1 LIAVRPR
8 RGALI
13 AGLLTAAVA
22 SGSLRAQERS
32 RWTLDPS
39 LYIFIPGLAG
49 TVGIGNTDVDLSSPS
64 NVLLNINFAFMGN
77 VRVGYGD
84 WAFTA
89 DVFYGDVGA
98 TKNRL
103 SGSVKELIVEPTF
116 SYRVFRWLEP
126 LVGFRYDSVIGDT
139 NGIGDSGVQL
149 FKNHALSQ
157 DWFDPIVGTY
167 LRFPFASNFEFVF
180 RGDIGG
186 FGVGSKFT
194 WQAFPYV
201 SWRVSKLIALQGG
214 YRVLAVD
221 YENGTGTNR
230 IKYDIVEPG
239 PQFGITFLLD
249 L

>member
-1 LIAVRPR
+1 MIAPRPR

-13 AGLLTAAVA
+13 AGLLTAALA
-22 SGSLRAQERS
+22 SGPVRAQERS

-49 TVGIGNTDVDLSSPS
+49 TVGIGNIDVDLSSPS
-64 NVLLNINFAFMGN
+64 NVLLNINFAIMGN
-77 VRVGYGD
+77 VRLGYEK

-116 SYRVFRWLEP
+116 SYRVFPWLEP
-126 LVGFRYDSVIGDT
+126 LAGFRYDSVIGDT
-139 NGIGDSGVQL
+139 NGINGTTVFS
-149 FKNHALSQ
+149 NHALSQ
-157 DWFDPIVGTY
+157 DWFDPIVGAY
-167 LRFPFASNFEFVF
+167 LRFPFASNWEFVF
-180 RGDIGG
+180 RGDVGG

-201 SWRVSKLIALQGG
+201 LWRVSKLITLQGG

-221 YENGTGTNR
+221 YENGTGRDR